1 LDENSD
7 ELLKLMKN
15 KDQEFEKNKNLLKEE
30 IKK

>member
-7 ELLKLMKN
+7 ELKKLMKN